1 MSDSGLEDGSV
12 MDNSSGEGESDAG
25 EGEGTE
31 LAECTERANREDGVV
46 VEETGDEEVK
56 HEDDMVEETKAAAAK
71 EETKTLDNSRV
82 RIYSDTEQF
91 VNTYITISVV
101 IITTNSY

>member
-12 MDNSSGEGESDAG
+12 MENSSGEGESDDG
-25 EGEGTE
+25 EGSEI
-31 LAECTERANREDGVV
+31 AECTERDDKQDEVV
-46 VEETGDEEVK
+46 VEVTGDEQVK
-56 HEDDMVEETKAAAAK
+56 HENDMVEETKAAAAK
-71 EETKTLDNSRV
+71 DETETLNNSQV

-91 VNTYITISVV
+91 VNTYTTISVV